1 MTGFPETGFPETGFP
16 VTSQSGALTF
26 AANDDE
32 YLRELAEFV
41 AIPSVSRDATP
52 QTMLAA
58 AHWLAAQLPFAV
70 GRVEQTAGHP
80 VARADWAGP
89 PGASWVARSNERG
102 HVIALAGGGAPDGSV
117 SCSRQLAK

>member
-1 MTGFPETGFPETGFP
+1 MTGVP

-26 AANDDE
+26 AATDEE

-58 AHWLAAQLPFAV
+58 AHWLAAQLPFAG

-80 VARADWAGP
+80 VVRADWPARREGP
-89 PGASWVARSNERG
+89 PSWSTGTTTCSPQAVPASGALPRS
-102 HVIALAGGGAPDGSV
+102 S
-117 SCSRQLAK
+117 